1 MSGQRFFDVARLTG
15 QFGAIELQEPRDEIG
30 EVLGPERVKRH
41 VSALV
46 KRYETAKVGALL
58 SRAVRMPGEFCQKFG
73 LDERLD
79 GLKALIEKK
88 CSTADL
94 TPDLAEDI
102 GSGRWFR
109 GLGTMLGLS
118 FVALWFWPNVTAVE
132 AATSMRVDE
141 PIRDEFRSQMIMPL
155 ALGADSGRHMGA
167 TSTVIPLKSAPERPM
182 IQLVATLGQGDSF
195 ARMLQR
201 AGVGG
206 ADVSLVSGLVANAIP
221 LGQIEPGTQF
231 DITLGKR
238 PAPGQPRP
246 LDKVDFRARFDL
258 ELAVTR
264 NEGALALERHPVE
277 VDSTPLRISGSV
289 GSSLYRSARA
299 AGAPIAAIQ
308 QYLKTIDDHVSLERD
323 IASSDTFDI
332 ILAYKRSAKG
342 ERQAGD
348 LLYAGLER
356 GGKPRLQLMRWG
368 DEGQF
373 FEASGVGKQRSTY
386 VSPVPGRMTSGFGM
400 RRHPILGY
408 RRMHAGVDYAARYGT
423 PIYAMNDG
431 VISYSG
437 RHGGHGKYVRINHGD
452 GLGTGYAH
460 MSRIAVNRGARVR
473 AGQVIGYVGST
484 GLSTGPHLHFEVYKG
499 GKTVNPLS
507 VRFVMRP
514 QITGGELSNFKQ
526 RLASLK
532 SVPAGAALL
541 DMVPQEPVELEP
553 QREIDR
559 LSAHRSKV
567 APAPDLEGARDIA
580 ARNGGSGLRN

>member
-1 MSGQRFFDVARLTG
+1 MSRQTFFDVPRLTG
-15 QFGAIELQEPRDEIG
+15 QFGAEKLQELCDEIG
-30 EVLGPERVKRH
+30 EVQKRVRIKPL
-41 VSALV
+41 VSVLANELQAASL
-46 KRYETAKVGALL
+46 RALL
-58 SRAVRMPGEFCQKFG
+58 ARAGRFSGEHWRKFR
-73 LDERLD
+73 LDERF
-79 GLKALIEKK
+79 GRLKASIETR
-88 CSTADL
+88 CSRADL

-118 FVALWFWPNVTAVE
+118 LVALWFWPSMTVVE

-167 TSTVIPLKSAPERPM
+167 TSSVMPLKSAPERPM

-206 ADVSLVSGLVANAIP
+206 SDVSRVSSLVANAIP

-238 PAPGQPRP
+238 AAPGQPRP

-258 ELAVTR
+258 ELEVAR
-264 NEGALALERHPVE
+264 NEGVLALERHPVE
-277 VDSTPLRISGSV
+277 VDSTPLRITGSV
-289 GSSLYRSARA
+289 GPSLYRSARA
-299 AGAPIAAIQ
+299 AGAPIGAIQ
-308 QYLKTIDDHVSLERD
+308 QYLKAIDEHVSLERD
-323 IASSDTFDI
+323 IAASDTFDI
-332 ILAYKRSAKG
+332 IISYKRSAKG

-368 DEGQF
+368 DDGQF

-386 VSPVPGRMTSGFGM
+386 VSPVAGRMTSGFGM

-408 RRMHAGVDYAARYGT
+408 RRMHSGVDYGARYGT
-423 PIYAMNDG
+423 PIFAVSDG
-431 VISYSG
+431 VVSYSG
-437 RHGGHGKYVRINHGD
+437 RHGGHGKYVRIDHGS

-460 MSRIAVNRGARVR
+460 MSRIAVDRGTRVR

-499 GKTVNPLS
+499 GRTVNPLS

-514 QITGGELSNFKQ
+514 QITGGELTSFKQ
-526 RLASLK
+526 RLGSLK

-541 DMVPQEPVELEP
+541 DMIPKEPVEVEP

-559 LSAHRSKV
+559 LSAHREKV
-567 APAPDLEGARDIA
+567 APAPDVEGASDLA
-580 ARNGGSGLRN
+580 ARNGRSALPN